1 MASDLALHK
10 SQSIW
15 WLTCKK
21 FKQCSLLLSRQHHVP
36 APSPCSLHTIPFPCC
51 SSAGPRSFQGLF
63 ICFSS
68 CPICTYPDISTTD
81 STITLSWQNNT
92 VPDLGTWI
100 VTCLFHFSALF
111 VLWPSNSPYDHQ
123 TKIFALFCSCF
134 IDRKFD
140 YLFIAV
146 SPTPSVY
153 SPNSSQ
159 INESKNHCNKG
170 DLF

>member
-92 VPDLGTWI
+92 SWPWYLDCNLPFPLLSI
-100 VTCLFHFSALF
+100 ICLC
-111 VLWPSNSPYDHQ
+111 SPYDHQ